1 MEPTLGYIGH
11 RPCLTQKRFT
21 YAYRQFNSSASSLF
35 ALLVFSP
42 EFLFSFVA
50 TFAHWLAHK
59 VRVIN
64 LMFTRCNSSLITTIK
79 LNQVNNGI
87 LTNREPGNNIYPPPL
102 AVNKISPAQGHSAD
116 FILNWIWAWIRLIY
130 NENAWYTCFE
140 CFAKKKKKEENAVLL
155 FDTDWWYRKKCAV
168 SIDRFGFFCLAD
180 VWLAANHLLFSWLE
194 FFIHSAVCSNAVS
207 FFVLSFC
214 LFVQLR
220 LSNDSRHH
228 MHWTWKHLD

>member
-1 MEPTLGYIGH
+1 MGPTLGYIGH

-140 CFAKKKKKEENAVLL
+140 CFAKKKKKKRTLYFCLIRINGIEKSVQWA
-155 FDTDWWYRKKCAV
+155 
-168 SIDRFGFFCLAD
+168 SIDLVFFASLMFGWQQITCFFRD
-180 VWLAANHLLFSWLE
+180 
-194 FFIHSAVCSNAVS
+194 
-207 FFVLSFC
+207 
-214 LFVQLR
+214 
-220 LSNDSRHH
+220 
-228 MHWTWKHLD
+228 